1 MAGNPPPDP
10 PPRENTIKIADD
22 KDRGIRDYA
31 TPEFSLLNSSV
42 LAANF
47 TAQSF
52 EPKQLMFTMLGTIGQ
67 FSGHNSD
74 DPHLHLRSYLEV
86 VDSFRARGVDQETM
100 RLLFF
105 TYSLKDKAKDWLSS
119 QPPHSITSWDD
130 LVTKFLKK
138 YFPPTR
144 NAKLRNAI
152 AMFSQEPDESVSD
165 AWERYK
171 DLLRKC
177 PHHGIPHCIQ
187 LETFY
192 NALSNTDK
200 GMLDAT
206 AGGSFTDLTYNN
218 AHALLDKIANN
229 SSEWSDPR
237 KLPRKSVSSTQD
249 LDAIASLNAQI
260 VALTNLV
267 KNNFKSNQT
276 IPSGNEM
283 CANCEEDHPF
293 EDCPE
298 NPASVN
304 YVGNNPKYNP
314 YSQTY
319 NPGWRDHPHLSYK
332 SNNVQQ
338 PFGGSSGQNRPHNPA
353 GFGQNRQQQQQ
364 YHQNAQTDQ
373 THHTGQSPQ
382 QQIPKQQPEPTDTG
396 SLESMFKGFMAQ
408 TSSFV
413 THTQGFMNQTNA
425 TLRGL
430 ETQISQLANEVK
442 GRQPGTLPSDTETP
456 RNGQKE
462 FVKAVTLRSSDG
474 LVDVPVTQLE
484 EETTHAFD
492 KNNFP
497 TIFPPQ
503 KVTPSG
509 PDVPSTSVAPPK
521 ASSAPAV
528 LEPVAV
534 QPPPVTTITTSKGK
548 KSQQPEPDLRDL
560 PFPGRLK
567 NKNMDK
573 QFKKFLDIFKQ
584 LHINIPLVE
593 ALEQMPNYVKFLK
606 DILSK
611 KRKLNEFETVALTQ
625 ECSAILTCKIPPKLK
640 DPGSFTIPC
649 SIGGQEVGLA
659 LCDLGASIN
668 FMPLSVFNKLGIGEV
683 RPTTVTLQL
692 ADRSIAYP
700 KGKIEDILVKVDKFI
715 FPADFIILDC
725 EVDKKVPIILG
736 RPFLAT
742 GRALIDVHKGELTM
756 RVNDQQVTF
765 NVFNSLK
772 CSGGIEDCS
781 AVSVIDADL
790 DLDLAECGEEYTTVV
805 SDDLTFDDS
814 LQEDVAAV
822 FEQLDFKNRPSQPP
836 SIVQPPELE
845 LKPLPSHLKYAY
857 LLEDEKL
864 PVIISSKLDLDQETK
879 LLDLLRDHKR
889 ALGWT
894 IADIRGI
901 SPSVCQHKIILEE
914 NSVGKAQPQ
923 RRLNPMMK
931 EVVKKEILK
940 WLDAGIIYPI
950 SSSSWVSPVQCVPKK
965 GGTTVI
971 TNDKNELIPTRT
983 VTGWRICMDYRQL
996 NLATKK
1002 DHFPLPFIDQML
1014 DRLAGKEFFCF
1025 LDGYSGYNQIQIAP
1039 EDQEK
1044 TTFTCPYGTFAFR
1057 RMPFGLCN
1065 APATFQRCMM
1075 SIFSD
1080 MIEDTMEVFMDDFSV
1095 IGTSFE
1101 NCLVNLK
1108 RCLEKCESHD
1118 LILNWEKC
1126 HFMVQEGIVLGHLVS
1141 PRGLEVDKAKLE
1153 VIMQLPEPSSVKG
1166 IRSFLGH
1173 AGFYRR
1179 FIKDFSKITKP
1190 LCNLL
1195 HVDQAFEFTS
1205 ECKVAFE
1212 KIKKALVTAPI
1223 VVAPDWKLPFEVMC
1237 DASDWA
1243 VGAVLGQKREKI
1255 FHPIYYASK
1264 TLIDAQ
1270 INYTT
1275 TEKELLAVVFAFDRF
1290 RSYLIGAKVIV
1301 HTDHSAIKYLM
1312 SKADAKPRLIRW
1324 VLLLQEFDLEI
1335 VDRKGTENQ
1344 VADHLSRIEGKVS
1357 SGGNHEIKEIFPDE
1371 QILAIRHFQEETTPW
1386 YADLANYLASGL
1398 KPYDFK
1404 TQQFKRFLH
1413 ESKQYIWDDP
1423 HLFKMGAD
1431 QILRRCVPDWEQHNI
1446 LQECHASPYGGHF
1459 GGQRTA
1465 AKILQS
1471 GFFWPTIFKD
1481 SFEFVKKC
1489 DRCQRTGN
1497 VSQRNEMPLNNI
1509 LEVELFDVWG
1519 IDFMGP
1525 FPMSFHNQYILV
1537 AVDYVS
1543 KWVEAIACPRNDA
1556 KTVINFLHKNIFVRF
1571 GTPRALISDEGTH
1584 FVNRMLSAVLNKYN
1598 IQHRIATAY
1607 HPQTNGLAELSN
1619 REIKSILEKVVKPNR
1634 KDWSLKLDDALWA
1647 YRTAYK
1653 TPLDM
1658 SPYRLVFGKACHLPL
1673 ELEYKAFWAI
1683 KELNMAEDAAGIK
1696 RKLQLVELDEVRFH
1710 AYENAKIYKQKT
1722 KVWHDRRI
1730 NHRTFSEGQ
1739 KVLLFNS
1746 RLKIFPGKLK
1756 SRWSGPF
1763 TIDKV
1768 GLYGTI
1774 DLINP
1779 QDGSTFRVNGHRVK
1793 HYLPEGLEF
1802 AKVTTVGR
1810 ELCMS
1815 VDKGIASWVW
1825 AVMEKKPSP
1834 SPPTTDGKSKGGG
1847 NRRPNLPAT
1856 PPSHPSDHRRAAVVR
1871 RYSCHHRAVATA
1883 SSAGCRVATTL
1894 PHTVAVR
1901 LAVAHRAD
1909 GVRLRLRFPIRRF
1922 HSPGHHREPPWEF
1935 TSHPPTAFSTSTA
1948 ATTPAT
1954 QPTTAPSAATL
1965 GEITRSIITR
1975 AIANLNNP
1983 TIVAVAT
1990 IPVSTPNPFAG
2001 RTVEGSSPT
2010 TAVLHPDVVER
2021 MEVFM
2026 PTRNPPVSPTHAT
2039 TVSTLRADSPESPP
2053 VTRDFVSTFDSI
2065 PLNTTMEENE
2075 ARLRALLAKQNERYR
2090 RRRAA
2095 MAEATATTST
2105 TVSQPPAT
2113 PSISLTH
2120 SPNYHHPI
2128 HPPTQPQTL
2137 AEPPPAKEMPSID
2150 INKSPEEE
2158 VDVAAYLTDNPP
2170 DKDRISDSPDVGF
2183 VPPKRQKATAKG
2195 KSKKVVVPAEGPR
2208 RSQRLAAVGTS
2219 HSGPGTLSSP
2229 SSDDDPAFVTQE
2241 APFESSTESDASLVR
2256 SRKRIQEKKETT
2268 G

>member
-42 LAANF
+42 LATNF
-47 TAQSF
+47 IAQSF

-67 FSGHNSD
+67 FSEHNSD

-152 AMFSQEPDESVSD
+152 SMFSQEPDESVSD

-200 GMLDAT
+200 GMIDAT

-267 KNNFKSNQT
+267 KNNLKPNQT

-283 CANCEEDHPF
+283 SANCEEDHPF

-338 PFGGSSGQNRPHNPA
+338 PFGGSSGQNRPQNPP
-353 GFGQNRQQQQQ
+353 GFGQNRQQQFN
-364 YHQNAQTDQ
+364 QNTQSGQ
-373 THHTGQSPQ
+373 THHNGQSSQ
-382 QQIPKQQPEPTDTG
+382 QYVPKQQQEPTDTG

-408 TSSFV
+408 TSNFV
-413 THTQGFMNQTNA
+413 AHSQGFMNQTNA

-430 ETQISQLANEVK
+430 ETQMSQLANEVSELK
-442 GRQPGTLPSDTETP
+442 GRQPGTLPSNTESP
-456 RNGQKE
+456 RNGSKE

-474 LVDVPVTQLE
+474 LVDIPITQSG
-484 EETTHAFD
+484 EETSHAFD
-492 KNNFP
+492 KNKFP
-497 TIFPPQ
+497 MLFPPT

-509 PDVPSTSVAPPK
+509 SDVPSTSVTPPK
-521 ASSAPAV
+521 ASSAPV
-528 LEPVAV
+528 VPEPVVV
-534 QPPPVTTITTSKGK
+534 QPPPVTTITTNKGK
-548 KSQQPEPDLRDL
+548 KSKQPELDLRDL

-567 NKNMDK
+567 NQNMDK

-649 SIGGQEVGLA
+649 SIGSQEVGLA

-668 FMPLSVFNKLGIGEV
+668 LMPLSVFNKLGIGKV

-700 KGKIEDILVKVDKFI
+700 KGKTEDILVKVDKFI
-715 FPADFIILDC
+715 FPADFIILNC

-781 AVSVIDADL
+781 AVSIDL
-790 DLDLAECGEEYTTVV
+790 DLDLAECDHTTVV
-805 SDDLTFDDS
+805 SDDLIFDDS
-814 LQEDVAAV
+814 PLEEAAAV
-822 FEQLDFKNRPSQPP
+822 FEQLDFKDRPSQLP

-845 LKPLPSHLKYAY
+845 LKPLPNHLKYAY

-879 LLDLLRDHKR
+879 LLELLRDHKR

-894 IADIRGI
+894 IADIKRI
-901 SPSVCQHKIILEE
+901 SSSVCQHKIILEE

-1025 LDGYSGYNQIQIAP
+1025 LDGYSGYNQIHIAP

-1057 RMPFGLCN
+1057 QMPFGLCN

-1101 NCLVNLK
+1101 KCLENLK
-1108 RCLEKCESHD
+1108 KCLERCESHD

-1141 PRGLEVDKAKLE
+1141 SRGLEVDKAKIE
-1153 VIMQLPEPSSVKG
+1153 VITQLPEPTSVKG

-1179 FIKDFSKITKP
+1179 FIRDFSKITKP

-1205 ECKVAFE
+1205 ECKMAFQ
-1212 KIKKALVTAPI
+1212 KIKNALITAPI
-1223 VVAPDWKLPFEVMC
+1223 VVAPDWSLPFEVMC

-1290 RSYLIGAKVIV
+1290 RSYLIGTKVIV
-1301 HTDHSAIKYLM
+1301 HTDHSAIKYLV

-1335 VDRKGTENQ
+1335 IDRKGTENQ
-1344 VADHLSRIEGKVS
+1344 VADHLSRIEGKIS
-1357 SGGNHEIKEIFPDE
+1357 SGGDHEIKEIFPDE
-1371 QILAIRHFQEETTPW
+1371 QILAIRHFQEETHPW
-1386 YADLANYLASGL
+1386 YADIANYLARGL

-1404 TQQFKRFLH
+1404 TQKFKKFLH
-1413 ESKQYIWDDP
+1413 ESKQYVWDDP

-1431 QILRRCVPDWEQHNI
+1431 QVLRRCVPDWEMQNI
-1446 LQECHASPYGGHF
+1446 LQDCHASPYGGHF

-1497 VSQRNEMPLNNI
+1497 VSQRNEMPLDNI
-1509 LEVELFDVWG
+1509 LEVEIFDVWG

-1543 KWVEAIACPRNDA
+1543 KWVEAIA
-1556 KTVINFLHKNIFVRF
+1556 F
-1571 GTPRALISDEGTH
+1571 
-1584 FVNRMLSAVLNKYN
+1584 
-1598 IQHRIATAY
+1598 
-1607 HPQTNGLAELSN
+1607 
-1619 REIKSILEKVVKPNR
+1619 VKPNR
-1634 KDWSLKLDDALWA
+1634 KDWSLNLDDALWA

-1696 RKLQLVELDEVRFH
+1696 RKLQLVELDEVRFY
-1710 AYENAKIYKQKT
+1710 AYENAKIYKEKT

-1730 NHRTFSEGQ
+1730 NQRTFSEGQ
-1739 KVLLFNS
+1739 QVLLFNS

-1768 GLYGTI
+1768 SPYGTI

-1779 QDGSTFRVNGHRVK
+1779 QDGITFRVNGHRVK
-1793 HYLPEGLEF
+1793 HYLPEG
-1802 AKVTTVGR
+1802 V
-1810 ELCMS
+1810 
-1815 VDKGIASWVW
+1815 
-1825 AVMEKKPSP
+1825 P
-1834 SPPTTDGKSKGGG
+1834 
-1847 NRRPNLPAT
+1847 
-1856 PPSHPSDHRRAAVVR
+1856 
-1871 RYSCHHRAVATA
+1871 
-1883 SSAGCRVATTL
+1883 
-1894 PHTVAVR
+1894 
-1901 LAVAHRAD
+1901 
-1909 GVRLRLRFPIRRF
+1909 
-1922 HSPGHHREPPWEF
+1922 
-1935 TSHPPTAFSTSTA
+1935 
-1948 ATTPAT
+1948 TPAE
-1954 QPTTAPSAATL
+1954 PS
-1965 GEITRSIITR
+1965 
-1975 AIANLNNP
+1975 
-1983 TIVAVAT
+1983 
-1990 IPVSTPNPFAG
+1990 
-2001 RTVEGSSPT
+2001 
-2010 TAVLHPDVVER
+2010 
-2021 MEVFM
+2021 
-2026 PTRNPPVSPTHAT
+2026 
-2039 TVSTLRADSPESPP
+2039 
-2053 VTRDFVSTFDSI
+2053 
-2065 PLNTTMEENE
+2065 
-2075 ARLRALLAKQNERYR
+2075 Q
-2090 RRRAA
+2090 
-2095 MAEATATTST
+2095 
-2105 TVSQPPAT
+2105 
-2113 PSISLTH
+2113 
-2120 SPNYHHPI
+2120 
-2128 HPPTQPQTL
+2128 
-2137 AEPPPAKEMPSID
+2137 
-2150 INKSPEEE
+2150 
-2158 VDVAAYLTDNPP
+2158 
-2170 DKDRISDSPDVGF
+2170 
-2183 VPPKRQKATAKG
+2183 
-2195 KSKKVVVPAEGPR
+2195 
-2208 RSQRLAAVGTS
+2208 
-2219 HSGPGTLSSP
+2219 
-2229 SSDDDPAFVTQE
+2229 
-2241 APFESSTESDASLVR
+2241 
-2256 SRKRIQEKKETT
+2256 
-2268 G
+2268 

>member
-1 MAGNPPPDP
+1 MAGNPPPEP
-10 PPRENTIKIADD
+10 PPR
-22 KDRGIRDYA
+22 IRDYA

-267 KNNFKSNQT
+267 KNNLKPNQT
-276 IPSGNEM
+276 IPLGNEM

-338 PFGGSSGQNRPHNPA
+338 PFGGSSGHNRPHNPA

-364 YHQNAQTDQ
+364 YHQNAQTGQ

-396 SLESMFKGFMAQ
+396 SLESMIHGSDQQFCD
-408 TSSFV
+408 
-413 THTQGFMNQTNA
+413 THTQGYMNQTNA

-430 ETQISQLANEVK
+430 ETQMSQLANEVSELK
-442 GRQPGTLPSDTETP
+442 GRPPGTLPSNTESP
-456 RNGQKE
+456 RNCSKE

-528 LEPVAV
+528 LEPIAV
-534 QPPPVTTITTSKGK
+534 QPPPVTTITASKGK

-668 FMPLSVFNKLGIGEV
+668 LMPLSVFNKLGIGEV

-790 DLDLAECGEEYTTVV
+790 DLDLAECGEDYTTVV
-805 SDDLTFDDS
+805 GDDLAFDDS

-857 LLEDEKL
+857 LSEDEKL
-864 PVIISSKLDLDQETK
+864 PVIISSKLNLDQETK

-1065 APATFQRCMM
+1065 APATFQRCTM

-1179 FIKDFSKITKP
+1179 FIKDFLKITKP

-1264 TLIDAQ
+1264 T
-1270 INYTT
+1270 
-1275 TEKELLAVVFAFDRF
+1275 
-1290 RSYLIGAKVIV
+1290 
-1301 HTDHSAIKYLM
+1301 
-1312 SKADAKPRLIRW
+1312 
-1324 VLLLQEFDLEI
+1324 
-1335 VDRKGTENQ
+1335 
-1344 VADHLSRIEGKVS
+1344 
-1357 SGGNHEIKEIFPDE
+1357 
-1371 QILAIRHFQEETTPW
+1371 
-1386 YADLANYLASGL
+1386 
-1398 KPYDFK
+1398 
-1404 TQQFKRFLH
+1404 
-1413 ESKQYIWDDP
+1413 
-1423 HLFKMGAD
+1423 
-1431 QILRRCVPDWEQHNI
+1431 
-1446 LQECHASPYGGHF
+1446 
-1459 GGQRTA
+1459 
-1465 AKILQS
+1465 
-1471 GFFWPTIFKD
+1471 
-1481 SFEFVKKC
+1481 
-1489 DRCQRTGN
+1489 
-1497 VSQRNEMPLNNI
+1497 
-1509 LEVELFDVWG
+1509 
-1519 IDFMGP
+1519 
-1525 FPMSFHNQYILV
+1525 
-1537 AVDYVS
+1537 
-1543 KWVEAIACPRNDA
+1543 
-1556 KTVINFLHKNIFVRF
+1556 
-1571 GTPRALISDEGTH
+1571 
-1584 FVNRMLSAVLNKYN
+1584 
-1598 IQHRIATAY
+1598 
-1607 HPQTNGLAELSN
+1607 
-1619 REIKSILEKVVKPNR
+1619 
-1634 KDWSLKLDDALWA
+1634 
-1647 YRTAYK
+1647 
-1653 TPLDM
+1653 
-1658 SPYRLVFGKACHLPL
+1658 
-1673 ELEYKAFWAI
+1673 
-1683 KELNMAEDAAGIK
+1683 
-1696 RKLQLVELDEVRFH
+1696 
-1710 AYENAKIYKQKT
+1710 
-1722 KVWHDRRI
+1722 
-1730 NHRTFSEGQ
+1730 
-1739 KVLLFNS
+1739 
-1746 RLKIFPGKLK
+1746 
-1756 SRWSGPF
+1756 
-1763 TIDKV
+1763 
-1768 GLYGTI
+1768 
-1774 DLINP
+1774 
-1779 QDGSTFRVNGHRVK
+1779 
-1793 HYLPEGLEF
+1793 
-1802 AKVTTVGR
+1802 
-1810 ELCMS
+1810 
-1815 VDKGIASWVW
+1815 
-1825 AVMEKKPSP
+1825 
-1834 SPPTTDGKSKGGG
+1834 
-1847 NRRPNLPAT
+1847 
-1856 PPSHPSDHRRAAVVR
+1856 
-1871 RYSCHHRAVATA
+1871 
-1883 SSAGCRVATTL
+1883 
-1894 PHTVAVR
+1894 
-1901 LAVAHRAD
+1901 
-1909 GVRLRLRFPIRRF
+1909 
-1922 HSPGHHREPPWEF
+1922 
-1935 TSHPPTAFSTSTA
+1935 
-1948 ATTPAT
+1948 
-1954 QPTTAPSAATL
+1954 
-1965 GEITRSIITR
+1965 
-1975 AIANLNNP
+1975 
-1983 TIVAVAT
+1983 
-1990 IPVSTPNPFAG
+1990 
-2001 RTVEGSSPT
+2001 
-2010 TAVLHPDVVER
+2010 
-2021 MEVFM
+2021 
-2026 PTRNPPVSPTHAT
+2026 
-2039 TVSTLRADSPESPP
+2039 
-2053 VTRDFVSTFDSI
+2053 
-2065 PLNTTMEENE
+2065 
-2075 ARLRALLAKQNERYR
+2075 
-2090 RRRAA
+2090 
-2095 MAEATATTST
+2095 
-2105 TVSQPPAT
+2105 
-2113 PSISLTH
+2113 
-2120 SPNYHHPI
+2120 
-2128 HPPTQPQTL
+2128 
-2137 AEPPPAKEMPSID
+2137 
-2150 INKSPEEE
+2150 
-2158 VDVAAYLTDNPP
+2158 
-2170 DKDRISDSPDVGF
+2170 
-2183 VPPKRQKATAKG
+2183 
-2195 KSKKVVVPAEGPR
+2195 
-2208 RSQRLAAVGTS
+2208 
-2219 HSGPGTLSSP
+2219 
-2229 SSDDDPAFVTQE
+2229 
-2241 APFESSTESDASLVR
+2241 
-2256 SRKRIQEKKETT
+2256 
-2268 G
+2268 